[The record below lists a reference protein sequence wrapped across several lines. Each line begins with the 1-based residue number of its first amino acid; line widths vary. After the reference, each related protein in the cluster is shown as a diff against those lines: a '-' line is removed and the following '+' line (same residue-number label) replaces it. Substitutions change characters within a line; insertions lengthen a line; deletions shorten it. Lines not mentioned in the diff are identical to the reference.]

1 MTGGSPARGL
11 PFLRAPSWAERKGP
25 TGAER
30 AFAILILVETF
41 VFLARED
48 RWEVL
53 FFFTSETWLYIALLW
68 LKNVALALLAAAVF
82 TALVRGTARLEIDP
96 RPAATRGVL
105 AVALAAAGIGIA
117 LRFAWP
123 EDLPPGLWFD
133 PPFEARALLVGP
145 EGLPWIGGVP
155 LQEGSELAGNHELV
169 SYVYLHFYD
178 AVFRVFGRAEAGFG
192 ALSSVPGSLAIPA
205 AAWLAW
211 EVSGGLAAGFATA
224 LVALGL
230 WPLVFSRWGYT
241 AAALIPLALLAG
253 AAALAALRTRRRS
266 FAVLAGV
273 SLGLSL
279 HTHSSS
285 WAVAA
290 GLFVFSLGLLRA
302 RENRGLV
309 RAAFFAAGLAFLP
322 FGIGYLRNPAN
333 LGGRIRDVPAGSRV
347 SGAYGV
353 AFKGPF
359 SLPAT
364 LALNALDYAGVLVW
378 TPDPNPRDGVPGR
391 PALHP
396 VIGALAF
403 VGFARAAARRSRG
416 DLVLLSLAA
425 GSLAAGVL
433 SNPGGAPNTIRTCVF
448 IPAALLAAATVL
460 GTWAAALARR
470 PFARE
475 GLLAAGVAALLLAF
489 ETSPFLGAWPEHPS
503 VRAHFCV
510 SETSSA
516 RLARSLGEGGLFLEP
531 ASLRHPFVFDA
542 LWGSTHESDPI
553 IPAER
558 RTPRELIASPP
569 PGSFF
574 FVARKPSL
582 ELLSRAGFRVGRGV
596 APNED
601 DPGLVVLRARAA
613 R

>member
-1 MTGGSPARGL
+1 MFGEPVVSERRPSPRL
-11 PFLRAPSWAERKGP
+11 FAPA
-25 TGAER
+25 GATP
-30 AFAILILVETF
+30 AFCAFVAVETF

-48 RWEVL
+48 RWGVL
-53 FFFTSETWLYIALLW
+53 FFFTKETWLFIALLW
-68 LKNVALALLAAAVF
+68 IKDIGLALLAAVLF
-82 TALVRGTARLEIDP
+82 TALVRWTARLETDP
-96 RPAATRGVL
+96 SASSTRGVL
-105 AVALAAAGIGIA
+105 AVALVASGAGVA
-117 LRFAWP
+117 LRFLWP
-123 EDLPPGLWFD
+123 EILPPGVWFD
-133 PPFEARALLVGP
+133 PPFEARALLERP

-155 LQEGSELAGNHELV
+155 LLDRPEVAGNRELV

-192 ALSSVPGSLAIPA
+192 ALSAVPGALAIPA

-211 EVSGGLAAGFATA
+211 EVWGGLTGGLAAA
-224 LVALGL
+224 LVALSH

-241 AAALIPLALLAG
+241 AAALIPLALFAG
-253 AAALAALRTRRRS
+253 AATLAALRTRRLR
-266 FAVLAGV
+266 FALLAGAC
-273 SLGLSL
+273 LGLSL
-279 HTHSSS
+279 HTHSSA

-290 GLFVFSLGLLRA
+290 GLFVFSLSLLRA
-302 RENRGLV
+302 RETRGLV
-309 RAAFFAAGLAFLP
+309 LAACVAAALAFLP

-353 AFKGPF
+353 ALEGPF
-359 SLPAT
+359 RVPAT
-364 LALNALDYAGVLVW
+364 LALNAIDYAGVLVW

-396 VIGALAF
+396 VLGTLAF
-403 VGFARAAARRSRG
+403 VGFARAAARRARG
-416 DLVLLSLAA
+416 DLLLLSLAA

-448 IPAALLAAATVL
+448 IPAALLAAAGVL
-460 GTWAAALARR
+460 GTWGAALARGR
-470 PFARE
+470 FARP
-475 GLLAAGVAALLLAF
+475 GITALGIVALVLAL
-489 ETSPFLGAWPEHPS
+489 ETSPFLCVWPEHRA

-510 SETSSA
+510 TETSAA
-516 RLARSLGEGGLFLEP
+516 RLARNLGPGDLFLEP

-542 LWGSTHESDPI
+542 LRGPTRVKEPM

-558 RTPRELIASPP
+558 RTARELIASPP

-574 FVARKPSL
+574 FVARQPAL

-601 DPGLVVLRARAA
+601 DPGLVVLRARA
-613 R
+613 RR